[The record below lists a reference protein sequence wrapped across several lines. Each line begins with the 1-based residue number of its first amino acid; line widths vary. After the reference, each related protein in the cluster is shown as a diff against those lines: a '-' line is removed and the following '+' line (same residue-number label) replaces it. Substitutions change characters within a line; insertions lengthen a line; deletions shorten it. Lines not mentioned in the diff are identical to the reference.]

1 MCALLCLGQWSVLG
15 HVKDSDVKACL
26 APDEVHDVE
35 DLAEDWDS
43 VPTS

>member
-1 MCALLCLGQWSVLG
+1 MLG
-15 HVKDSDVKACL
+15 HVKDSDVKVCL
-26 APDEVHDVE
+26 ALDEVHDVE